1 MDQTSTK
8 DFFKLQFW
16 ETALNPRF
24 LEWKK
29 RVFTKKFGKKM
40 IILFTIPQL
49 HSLSFSD
56 DTDQMTV
63 VVEHWQFSNQ

>member
-29 RVFTKKFGKKM
+29 RVFTKKFGKK
-40 IILFTIPQL
+40 
-49 HSLSFSD
+49 
-56 DTDQMTV
+56 
-63 VVEHWQFSNQ
+63 